1 MSIKNPVAFWPGVAP
16 VNTMEGEPTLIFE
29 NLSANVEDFVVKITH
44 ALLAFLNAFNETNV
58 VATSNLMQTTIPVT
72 STSFLAAY
80 SYAATMFWQLYAT
93 ALGSLPSVLLWEKL
107 PLDNNGDL
115 SFSHI
120 LLMQQYALDNI
131 IVASHI
137 GANALV
143 LSFFFHGR
151 GADLERTVPGLFRT
165 LLYQLLSRG
174 HTVWSELKDLFP
186 STTDESDKKWQCE
199 LPKLKKFASESLGES
214 LGLVIGRRTRRMWR
228 RAGGRPYPVLQGPAG
243 LSQVL
248 ICCPS
253 AISHLLQVSPISSSR
268 SRHWVRN
275 MPRE

>member
-1 MSIKNPVAFWPGVAP
+1 MKWTNGPKTSMLLPRLRDW
-16 VNTMEGEPTLIFE
+16 L
-29 NLSANVEDFVVKITH
+29 LTH
-44 ALLAFLNAFNETNV
+44 KEYQNW
-58 VATSNLMQTTIPVT
+58 VT
-72 STSFLAAY
+72 CD
-80 SYAATMFWQLYAT
+80 Q
-93 ALGSLPSVLLWEKL
+93 GLLWIKGKPGAGKS
-107 PLDNNGDL
+107 PL
-115 SFSHI
+115 
-120 LLMQQYALDNI
+120 QQYALDNI

-151 GADLERTVPGLFRT
+151 GADLERTVPGLFRS

-253 AISHLLQVSPISSSR
+253 AISHLFHLSPISSSR